1 MTDSLH
7 PRLSER
13 VATECEI
20 PFVDAWREWPEWLVR
35 MEMFARGTFQL
46 YRMSIL
52 HKMMLGKEELQAYE
66 DNQQKIE
73 EHIGFFFSEPLDDG
87 IEWFTVPDAK
97 GEEDE

>member
-13 VATECEI
+13 VATECGI
-20 PFVDAWREWPEWLVR
+20 QFLDAWREWPEWLVR
-35 MEMFARGTFQL
+35 LEMFACGGL
-46 YRMSIL
+46 GGYRL
-52 HKMMLGKEELQAYE
+52 PLWHKMGLSKEELWAYE